1 MLDMKKDFDKELSEA
16 RERCELREKESQMLR
31 EEREELKIR
40 L

>member
-1 MLDMKKDFDKELSEA
+1 MLDMKKDFDKELLGA